1 MIFRKKKRKAAEPE
15 TVERVISYDR
25 LIAALDSLV
34 GPAAPTNLWEQGY
47 DDCLAQVY
55 DLVACIVK
63 EDGV

>member
-25 LIAALDSLV
+25 LMAALDSLC
-34 GPAAPTNLWEQGY
+34 GEEAPSNQWELGY

-55 DLVACIVK
+55 DLVDCIVK
-63 EDGV
+63 ENGV